1 MEAGPL
7 LEALGNAKTARC
19 DNASRFG
26 KYLEIFYKV
35 NSQTEHSQTNY
46 EKNDFIFQDGLMSGA
61 RVTDY
66 LLERSRIVSHAP
78 EERNYHVFY
87 EMLQG

>member
-35 NSQTEHSQTNY
+35 NSLTAHSQTNY
-46 EKNDFIFQDGLMSGA
+46 ENNDFIFFRTAS
-61 RVTDY
+61 
-66 LLERSRIVSHAP
+66 
-78 EERNYHVFY
+78 
-87 EMLQG
+87 

>member
-1 MEAGPL
+1 
-7 LEALGNAKTARC
+7 
-19 DNASRFG
+19 
-26 KYLEIFYKV
+26 
-35 NSQTEHSQTNY
+35 
-46 EKNDFIFQDGLMSGA
+46 MSGA

-87 EMLQG
+87 EMLQGQ